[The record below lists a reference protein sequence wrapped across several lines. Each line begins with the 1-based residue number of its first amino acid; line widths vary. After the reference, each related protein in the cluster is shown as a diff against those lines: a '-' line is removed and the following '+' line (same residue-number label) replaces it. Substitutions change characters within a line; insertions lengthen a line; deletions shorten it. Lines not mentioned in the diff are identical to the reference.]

1 MNSLKPLI
9 AIVVVLNIM
18 LVAWFLLKSDPSSDG
33 SNTTDFTKDL
43 LSTPT
48 MEKSRYMI
56 SDRADE
62 LNIILISLD
71 ALRYDHTGFGGNS
84 EGLTQNLDL
93 FAEEAVVFHEA
104 TSAAPWTLPS
114 HMSVW
119 TGRWPT
125 VHGVTNK
132 LKLLSQDQMV
142 ESSLSPGIETY
153 PDRLIRKGFVAG
165 GFTGGAGVQ
174 GKYGFSRNFDTYLD
188 DRYFGGFDY
197 SIPAALSWLQANRDN
212 QFFLFLHG
220 YDTHGQYPLSEAA
233 LSSIVTEHKS
243 DLTGD
248 IDENGKLREKGL
260 MSIQNPGDPPN
271 LTNALSEEDADFLRA
286 VYASKIRDA
295 DQRVGNFLGQ
305 LRSLGLYER
314 SIIIIM
320 SDHGDEF
327 MEHGALDHGA
337 TLYEEQLHTVLM
349 MRIPGYTKRNDIQAQ
364 VRTLDIFPTLFELLE
379 WEAPSGVD
387 GQSLAPL
394 LRGESQELPV
404 FSETDYRLFTHLRM
418 TRRGPHKL
426 ILDLQDG
433 GRELYDISIDP
444 GEKNN
449 ISSSEPRITYELEQ
463 SLREWM
469 DETRTN
475 PEDYLGV
482 KQQPIT
488 IF

>member
-1 MNSLKPLI
+1 
-9 AIVVVLNIM
+9 
-18 LVAWFLLKSDPSSDG
+18 
-33 SNTTDFTKDL
+33 
-43 LSTPT
+43 
-48 MEKSRYMI
+48 
-56 SDRADE
+56 
-62 LNIILISLD
+62 
-71 ALRYDHTGFGGNS
+71 
-84 EGLTQNLDL
+84 
-93 FAEEAVVFHEA
+93 
-104 TSAAPWTLPS
+104 
-114 HMSVW
+114 
-119 TGRWPT
+119 
-125 VHGVTNK
+125 
-132 LKLLSQDQMV
+132 
-142 ESSLSPGIETY
+142 
-153 PDRLIRKGFVAG
+153 
-165 GFTGGAGVQ
+165 
-174 GKYGFSRNFDTYLD
+174 
-188 DRYFGGFDY
+188 
-197 SIPAALSWLQANRDN
+197 
-212 QFFLFLHG
+212 
-220 YDTHGQYPLSEAA
+220 
-233 LSSIVTEHKS
+233 
-243 DLTGD
+243 
-248 IDENGKLREKGL
+248 
-260 MSIQNPGDPPN
+260 MSIQNPGDPPD
-271 LTNALSEEDADFLRA
+271 LTDALSEADADFLRA

-305 LRSLGLYER
+305 LRSLGLYDR

-349 MRIPGYTKRNDIQAQ
+349 MRIPGYTMRNDIQSQ

-444 GEKNN
+444 EEENN